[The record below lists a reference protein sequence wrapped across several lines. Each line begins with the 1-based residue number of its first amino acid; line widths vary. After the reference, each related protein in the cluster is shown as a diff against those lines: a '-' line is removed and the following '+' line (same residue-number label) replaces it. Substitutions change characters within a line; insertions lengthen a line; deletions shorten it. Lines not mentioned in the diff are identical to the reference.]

1 MEPIIVKYVEKPE
14 LKDPVLIEGLP
25 GVGNV
30 GKIAA
35 EYLKEKIDTKLMV
48 EIFSKYLP
56 PQVLMRGDG
65 TLYLVRNQ
73 LWYYK
78 NEKGENDLIILVGDY
93 QGMNSEAQYELSYK
107 VLEIVKEFGVKK
119 IFTLGGYGTGKLQD
133 KPKVFGAATNMELVE
148 DLKKYGVYFSETEP
162 SGGIV
167 GAAGL
172 LLGLGMEVFGME
184 GVCLMGETSGYF
196 SDPRSSYGVLSVVN
210 EYFNLNID
218 MADLKLRSEEIG
230 EITSQIK
237 EEEKKE
243 EKKEDLG
250 YIG

>member
-14 LKDPVLIEGLP
+14 LKNPVLIEGLP

-35 EYLKEKIDTKLMV
+35 EYMKDKLDTKLMV

-56 PQVLMRGDG
+56 PQVLMKGDG
-65 TLYLVRNQ
+65 TLYLVRNE

-78 NEKGENDLIILVGDY
+78 NENGANDLIILVGDY
-93 QGMNSEAQYELSYK
+93 QGMSSEGQYELSYK
-107 VLEIVKEFGVKK
+107 TLEIAREFGVKK
-119 IFTLGGYGTGKLQD
+119 IFTLGGYGTGKLED
-133 KPKVFGAATNMELVE
+133 KPRIFGAATNMELVE
-148 DLKKYGVYFSETEP
+148 EMKKYGVYFSETEP

-172 LLGLGMEVFGME
+172 LLGLGMEIFGMD

-196 SDPRSSYGVLSVVN
+196 SDPRSSYWVLNVVKD
-210 EYFNLNID
+210 YFNLDID
-218 MADLKLRSEEIG
+218 MEELKFRSEEIG

-237 EEEKKE
+237 EEESKE

>member
-1 MEPIIVKYVEKPE
+1 MEPIIIRYIEKPE
-14 LKDPVLIEGLP
+14 LKNPVLVEGLP

-35 EYLKEKIDTKLMV
+35 EYLKDNLDAKLMV

-56 PQVLMRGDG
+56 PQVLMKGDG
-65 TLYLVRNQ
+65 TMYLVRNQ

-78 NEKGENDLIILVGDY
+78 NDESEHDLIILVGDY
-93 QGMNSEAQYELSYK
+93 QGMSSEGQYELSYK
-107 VLEIVKEFGVKK
+107 VLEIVKEFGVNL
-119 IFTLGGYGTGKLQD
+119 IFTLGGYGTGQLAD
-133 KPKVFGAATNMELVE
+133 KPRVFGAATNMELVE
-148 DLKKYGVYFSETEP
+148 EMKKYDVYFSETEP

-172 LLGLGMEVFGME
+172 LLGLGKELFRME

-196 SDPRSSYGVLSVVN
+196 TDPRSAYYVLEKVRK
-210 EYFNLNID
+210 YFNLSIN
-218 MADLKLRSEEIG
+218 MEELEFQSNEIG
-230 EITSQIK
+230 EITNQLK
-237 EEEKKE
+237 EEENKV
-243 EKKEDLG
+243 EKKDDLG

>member
-1 MEPIIVKYVEKPE
+1 MEPIIVKYVERPE
-14 LKDPVLIEGLP
+14 LKEPILIEGLP

-35 EYLKEKIDTKLMV
+35 EYLKENLDTKLMV

-56 PQVLMRGDG
+56 PQVLMKGDG
-65 TLYLVRNQ
+65 TMYLVRNQ

-78 NEKGENDLIILVGDY
+78 NDDGGHDLIILVGDY
-93 QGMNSEAQYELSYK
+93 QGMSSEGQYELSYK
-107 VLEIVKEFGVKK
+107 VLEIAREFGVKN
-119 IFTLGGYGTGKLQD
+119 IITLGGYGTGQLAD
-133 KPKVFGAATNMELVE
+133 KPRVFGAATSLELVKE
-148 DLKKYGVYFSETEP
+148 LEEYGVYFSETEP

-172 LLGLGMEVFGME
+172 LLGLGKEIFEME
-184 GVCLMGETSGYF
+184 GACLMGETSGYF
-196 SDPRSSYGVLSVVN
+196 TDPRSSYYVLEAVKKYLSVDIN
-210 EYFNLNID
+210 
-218 MADLKLRSEEIG
+218 MAELEFRSNEIG
-230 EITSQIK
+230 EITSQLK
-237 EEEKKE
+237 EEEKKD